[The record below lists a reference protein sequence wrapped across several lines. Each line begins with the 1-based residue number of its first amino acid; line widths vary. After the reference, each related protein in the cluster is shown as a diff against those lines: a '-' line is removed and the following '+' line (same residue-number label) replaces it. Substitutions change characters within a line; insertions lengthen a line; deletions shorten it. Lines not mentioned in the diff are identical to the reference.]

1 MARRPVKGRENGGI
15 HGSVEEVEIVLIDQ
29 VPLRRSVASQCSAA
43 MARLENVRIGWHQFE
58 REDRPAYVRWRARE
72 FGALL
77 SKAREVEDQIRDA
90 QALIHEV
97 EMEMRRHIQDPRSAY
112 HRVMYRRQNP
122 GAAMET
128 EPEYQ
133 GDRGAAGE
141 TRKLSEFEQET
152 LFQEWVQKFLG
163 TNPDKMDDEAYSSTF
178 EVFKSHMFRAPPEEP
193 RSQNRQQRGEQERIP
208 RPRDPNAEEEQLPES
223 LDPRVKELYRRL
235 VRRLHPDLR
244 ADGSAAVSA
253 LWHEVQEAYAASD
266 VARMELL
273 LALSDIESEQL
284 GEATSF
290 FQMRCV
296 LEELNRA
303 CRALEKSLR
312 EAEGEDAW
320 NFGRTGPSDDLR
332 VRVERQLKHDLS
344 IRMERLDL
352 LGSTIA
358 SWAAAPFL
366 KVETTKRSATASARH
381 VNGRSLAD

>member
-1 MARRPVKGRENGGI
+1 MARRAVKRTKTGG
-15 HGSVEEVEIVLIDQ
+15 SSRSAEEVEIVLIDQ
-29 VPLRRSVASQCSAA
+29 APLRRSVASQCSAA
-43 MARLENVRIGWHQFE
+43 MARLEKVRIGWHQFE
-58 REDRPAYVRWRARE
+58 REDRPAFVRWRARE

-97 EMEMRRHIQDPRSAY
+97 EVEMRRHIQDPRSAY

-122 GAAMET
+122 GAAIET
-128 EPEYQ
+128 EREYQ
-133 GDRGAAGE
+133 GDRGPAGG

-193 RSQNRQQRGEQERIP
+193 RVQNRRRRPEHDRIP
-208 RPRDPNAEEEQLPES
+208 RPEPKQEEELPDS
-223 LDPRVKELYRRL
+223 IDPRVKELYRRL

-266 VARMELL
+266 IARMELL

-284 GEATSF
+284 GEATSL
-290 FQMRCV
+290 FQMHSV

-320 NFGRTGPSDDLR
+320 NFARSGPSDDLR
-332 VRVERQLKHDLS
+332 ERVERQLKHDLS

-358 SWAAAPFL
+358 SWAQDPFP
-366 KVETTKRSATASARH
+366 KVEPKRCATASARH
-381 VNGRSLAD
+381 VNVR